1 MPSVRA
7 AAAPRA
13 AASPRAPASAPLLPR
28 GGSPGGVVPLEPGQP
43 RGGLR
48 RLVGRDCRGG
58 GPLSGFPPGAYLRG
72 GRDAKEAAKAK
83 AAASSPRLDLRGGGG
98 GGVQARGLLRGGTRR
113 GGGGGVLC
121 GAYCGGGPRAPGAIA
136 CGGDPRHP
144 GRGTCPPH
152 PLRAEAGYPDGG
164 AEAPAVLLDAEV
176 VPAEEAKVGGTGGE
190 PGFSLRSR
198 RVQLC
203 LAVVVVAILG
213 LAFGLG
219 MSLGRGGGEG
229 DAGHRGRGR
238 GRSRGPLPPAP
249 SAEQTGEEACE
260 ERGYGIQECLSVG
273 CCEWDDGECFSAVE
287 DSPCRPPA
295 GGQGEARPA
304 PGPGTVLPP
313 TPVPVAD
320 LAILPNGE
328 EACEERGYG
337 IQECLSVGCCEWDD
351 GECFSA
357 VEDGPCAAA
366 PAGAEA
372 ERTRPNGLDFSFSLS
387 YSMSFSF
394 DLSYLGSAS
403 YDWGIRQLR
412 LGIPL
417 LLLAERPGKEEG
429 TAAPRPGRRETEQE
443 EAFEGVRGEGL
454 ALPPLHP
461 PGRRPSALPSRG
473 PLRTANGMP
482 AQTCAAFTR

>member
-1 MPSVRA
+1 MDDAGEGSGGPTPPQPGGRRSLA
-7 AAAPRA
+7 SLEGDY
-13 AASPRAPASAPLLPR
+13 AASSA
-28 GGSPGGVVPLEPGQP
+28 GTAGEAVPE
-43 RGGLR
+43 
-48 RLVGRDCRGG
+48 RL
-58 GPLSGFPPGAYLRG
+58 PPGAYLRG

-83 AAASSPRLDLRGGGG
+83 AAASSPGSISGAGGEEGS
-98 GGVQARGLLRGGTRR
+98 RP
-113 GGGGGVLC
+113 
-121 GAYCGGGPRAPGAIA
+121 GAYSVEGPDGAAAAASSAAPTAAAAREPLGQSLVEVTHAILVE
-136 CGGDPRHP
+136 DV
-144 GRGTCPPH
+144 PPH

-176 VPAEEAKVGGTGGE
+176 VPAEEAKMGGTGGE

-203 LAVVVVAILG
+203 LTVVVVAILG

-219 MSLGRGGGEG
+219 MSLGRGGGKATQATG
-229 DAGHRGRGR
+229 AGAGAGVAAT
-238 GRSRGPLPPAP
+238 PPAP

-403 YDWGIRQLR
+403 YDWGSASYDWGSLSFYSQSAQERRRGRRRLDRGGARRNRKKHSREFVEKASRSLR
-412 LGIPL
+412 SIPL
-417 LLLAERPGKEEG
+417 DDGPV
-429 TAAPRPGRRETEQE
+429 PS
-443 EAFEGVRGEGL
+443 
-454 ALPPLHP
+454 LPED
-461 PGRRPSALPSRG
+461 R
-473 PLRTANGMP
+473 
-482 AQTCAAFTR
+482 

>member
-1 MPSVRA
+1 MDDAGEGSGGPTPPQPGGRRSLA
-7 AAAPRA
+7 SLEGDY
-13 AASPRAPASAPLLPR
+13 AASSA
-28 GGSPGGVVPLEPGQP
+28 GTAGEAVPE
-43 RGGLR
+43 
-48 RLVGRDCRGG
+48 RL
-58 GPLSGFPPGAYLRG
+58 PPGAYLRG

-83 AAASSPRLDLRGGGG
+83 AAASSPGSISGAGGEEGS
-98 GGVQARGLLRGGTRR
+98 RP
-113 GGGGGVLC
+113 
-121 GAYCGGGPRAPGAIA
+121 GAYSVEGPDGAAAAASSAAPTAAAAREPLGQSLVEVTHAILVE
-136 CGGDPRHP
+136 DV
-144 GRGTCPPH
+144 PPH

-176 VPAEEAKVGGTGGE
+176 VPAEEAKMGGTGGE

-203 LAVVVVAILG
+203 LTVVVVAILG

-219 MSLGRGGGEG
+219 MSLGRGGGKATQATG
-229 DAGHRGRGR
+229 AGAGAGVAAT
-238 GRSRGPLPPAP
+238 PPAP

-403 YDWGIRQLR
+403 YDWGSASYDWGSLSFYSQSVQERRRGRRRLDRGGARRNRKKHSREFVEKASRSLR
-412 LGIPL
+412 SIPL
-417 LLLAERPGKEEG
+417 DDGPV
-429 TAAPRPGRRETEQE
+429 PS
-443 EAFEGVRGEGL
+443 
-454 ALPPLHP
+454 LPED
-461 PGRRPSALPSRG
+461 R
-473 PLRTANGMP
+473 
-482 AQTCAAFTR
+482 